1 MIGVFPGAGKK
12 LDRQSFFG
20 PPLLCSASIQNH
32 HTMKIVKLLPQTLEG
47 EDWIEIRFKDDRV
60 LDRHLRRLGGLR
72 IQGNP
77 PKACIKRTPDTLR
90 SIFGHFRKIG
100 CYVDYSLLKPGAST
114 RVKTRSSSQSPELD
128 PDGQAELQRFKRWLE
143 TRGLSSNTVGTYLS
157 IVTFFLRY
165 AKLKDRDRFDS
176 GLIEAFIYDF
186 VVKPKKSTSY
196 QNQCISGIKKFLAF
210 KNNRVDGLGLTRPR
224 TVRKLPDILDPG
236 EIKSLLEATDN
247 LKHKTLLSLIYSGG
261 LRIGEALKL
270 RKEDIDTNRMLIHI
284 REAKGKKDRYTL
296 LSKSFLE
303 LLERYYG
310 DYSPEEYIFEG
321 QPSGMYTRSS
331 AQKVLKRAIKK
342 AGIDKRIS
350 LHSLRHS
357 FATHLLENGT
367 DIRYIQ
373 ELLGHSSPK
382 TTMIYTHVTVSSIKK
397 IRNPFDEL

>member
-1 MIGVFPGAGKK
+1 M
-12 LDRQSFFG
+12 
-20 PPLLCSASIQNH
+20 
-32 HTMKIVKLLPQTLEG
+32 
-47 EDWIEIRFKDDRV
+47 
-60 LDRHLRRLGGLR
+60 
-72 IQGNP
+72 
-77 PKACIKRTPDTLR
+77 
-90 SIFGHFRKIG
+90 
-100 CYVDYSLLKPGAST
+100 
-114 RVKTRSSSQSPELD
+114 
-128 PDGQAELQRFKRWLE
+128 
-143 TRGLSSNTVGTYLS
+143 
-157 IVTFFLRY
+157 RY